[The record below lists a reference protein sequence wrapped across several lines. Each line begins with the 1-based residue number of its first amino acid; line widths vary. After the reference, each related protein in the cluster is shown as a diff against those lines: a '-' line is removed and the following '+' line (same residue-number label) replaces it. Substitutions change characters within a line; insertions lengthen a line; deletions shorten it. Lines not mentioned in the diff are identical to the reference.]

1 MKIHRA
7 YRYELA
13 PNRMQRSLL
22 AKHAGAA
29 RFAYNWGL
37 ARRIALYEET
47 GQSTNAIEQHR
58 ELNRLK
64 KTDFP
69 WMYEVS
75 KCAPQEALRDLDR
88 AFQHFF
94 RGLKEGRRVG
104 FPRFKKKGR
113 DDSFRLT
120 GSIRVLDNA
129 IQLPRLGR
137 IRLKEKPH
145 VEGRILSATVKR
157 EADRWYVSLS
167 AETEIPDPVPPSGEP
182 VDVDLGVSWF
192 LTLSDGT
199 KIEAPKPLARY
210 LRRLRRLSK
219 RHSRKKPGSRNR
231 RKSALALARL
241 HRKIRNIRQDFLHKV
256 TTELAKTKRVIVIED
271 LHVRGMVQNRT
282 LARAISD
289 VGFGEFRRMLTY
301 KCTWYGSE
309 LIVAPRF
316 YASSKTCSACGY
328 VISELPLSVREWTCP
343 ACSTRHDRDINAAK
357 NLLRI
362 GTASSAGSDACGDP
376 SGGAA
381 LGC

>member
-13 PNRMQRSLL
+13 PNRMQRALL
-22 AKHAGAA
+22 AKHAGVA

-37 ARRIALYEET
+37 ARRIALHEET

-94 RGLKEGRRVG
+94 RGLKEGRKVG

-129 IQLPRLGR
+129 VQLPRLGR

-157 EADRWYVSLS
+157 EADRWYVSLA

-182 VDVDLGVSWF
+182 VGVDLGVSWF

-199 KIEAPKPLARY
+199 KIEAPKPLRRY
-210 LRRLRRLSK
+210 LRRLERLSK

-256 TTELAKTKRVIVIED
+256 TTELAKTKRAIVMED
-271 LHVRGMVQNRT
+271 LHVRGMVQNRA

-289 VGFGEFRRMLTY
+289 MGFGEFRRMLTY
-301 KCTWYGSE
+301 KCAWYGSE